1 MWVVMVQELL
11 EAGDGLI
18 TRVRPVNILLLQL
31 VPIAPVADR
40 VNTKLEQYVVAVVV
54 LIHKRVL
61 LVQTVVRRIPVDPAN
76 TEPEQR
82 VVAVVVVIHKRVR
95 RVQTVGHRI
104 LARRVNI

>member
-40 VNTKLEQYVVAVVV
+40 VNTRQ
-54 LIHKRVL
+54 
-61 LVQTVVRRIPVDPAN
+61 
-76 TEPEQR
+76 EQR
-82 VVAVVVVIHKRVR
+82 VMAAEAVIPKRVR
-95 RVQTVGHRI
+95 RAPVAVRE
-104 LARRVNI
+104 NI

>member
-54 LIHKRVL
+54 
-61 LVQTVVRRIPVDPAN
+61 
-76 TEPEQR
+76 
-82 VVAVVVVIHKRVR
+82 VIHKRVR